1 MEFSGQYLTYNEY
14 RTLGGTLDL
23 TPFNLLEYEARR
35 KIDERTQGRLK
46 CVDSI
51 PQEVKICVFNLINI
65 IKKYTESETNGNS
78 EKNNIASESV
88 GSYSVTYNTITL
100 DRVQEIVKSKNFEL
114 NNTINADLY
123 GVIVNNEHIIYLGV
137 KQ

>member
-46 CVDSI
+46 EVADV
-51 PQEVKICVFNLINI
+51 PQEVKMCVFALINSMNSYGSSI
-65 IKKYTESETNGNS
+65 ESNN
-78 EKNNIASESV
+78 KNVASESID
-88 GSYSVTYNTITL
+88 GYSVSYVTGGTI
-100 DRVQEIVKSKNFEL
+100 QEIIKSKSVEL
-114 NNTINADLY
+114 NDIINTYLI
-123 GVIVNNEHIIYLGV
+123 GVIVNGEHIMYLGV
-137 KQ
+137 